1 MKTTNIFVYGTL
13 RRSFGNHALLANAT
27 YLGTARTLESF
38 VMHSS
43 GHIPFVSRSQSVSTI
58 LGEVYQISA
67 PTLQRLDRLES
78 CYPISPESFDAQS
91 WYTREEIKVK
101 MPPPIN
107 KEGKEDSS
115 EIENTETILSV
126 WMYTNE
132 KETQHPIIPTGDFA
146 DRDRFLFGG
155 KTKWY
160 FAYGSNMNAQRMV
173 YRKAFFTRRI
183 KATLRMHRLVF
194 NKIATTEP
202 GYGLANVE
210 ADNYENVQGILYE
223 IQESDL
229 IELDKHEGVK
239 GQHYERKTMTV
250 ETENGSVE
258 AVVYVAHPSKIQN
271 GLIPTVAYA
280 ENLYKGL
287 DLLGEYS
294 RWYLDRA
301 ILEAR
306 VYNGWPFLHESDIP
320 KIPEN
325 VAEGEVQEYAIDAL
339 LDGIP
344 VKMYTYAL
352 WSERLVV
359 KCEPEGR
366 AYFESLG
373 MRIEGDGLF
382 VTKYFQSPRR
392 GILQIAEWRFVLEF
406 RVECLGS
413 ELSPLNSQL

>member
-1 MKTTNIFVYGTL
+1 MKTLNIFVYGTL
-13 RRSFGNHALLANAT
+13 RQSFGNHALLTNAT

-58 LGEVYQISA
+58 LGEVYQIDA

-101 MPPPIN
+101 MLPLIN
-107 KEGKEDSS
+107 KEGSADSS
-115 EIENTETILSV
+115 EIENTETILSA

-173 YRKAFFTRRI
+173 SRKAFFTRRI

-194 NKIATTEP
+194 NKIASQQP
-202 GYGLANVE
+202 GYGFANIE
-210 ADNYENVQGILYE
+210 ADNYENVYGILYE
-223 IQESDL
+223 MQESDVA
-229 IELDKHEGVK
+229 ELDKHEGVRS
-239 GQHYERKTMTV
+239 QHYERKTMTV

-271 GLIPTVAYA
+271 GLIPTEAYA

-287 DLLGEYS
+287 DLLGEDL

-306 VYNGWPFLHESDIP
+306 VHDAWPFLYESDIP
-320 KIPEN
+320 RIPEN
-325 VAEGEVQEYAIDAL
+325 VAEGEVLEYAIDAL

-344 VKMYTYAL
+344 VKMYTYAH

-359 KCEPEGR
+359 KCEPGGR

-373 MRIEGDGLF
+373 MHIEGDGFF

-392 GILQIAEWRFVLEF
+392 GILQIAEWRFVLECK
-406 RVECLGS
+406 V
-413 ELSPLNSQL
+413 

>member
-1 MKTTNIFVYGTL
+1 MKTINIFVYGTL
-13 RRSFGNHALLANAT
+13 RRSFGNHALLDNAT

-58 LGEVYQISA
+58 LGEVYQIDA
-67 PTLQRLDRLES
+67 LTLQRLDRLES

-91 WYTREEIKVK
+91 WYTREKIKVVMLPSEK
-101 MPPPIN
+101 
-107 KEGKEDSS
+107 KENLDTIKV
-115 EIENTETILSV
+115 ENTESILSV
-126 WMYTNE
+126 WMYINE

-155 KTKWY
+155 KTMWY
-160 FAYGSNMNAQRMV
+160 FAYGSNMNAQRMIT
-173 YRKAFFTRRI
+173 RKAYFTQRI
-183 KATLRMHRLVF
+183 NATLPMHRLVF
-194 NKIATTEP
+194 NKIPSKEP
-202 GYGLANVE
+202 GYGFANIE
-210 ADNYENVQGILYE
+210 ADNYENVYGILYE
-223 IQESDL
+223 MQQSD
-229 IELDKHEGVK
+229 IAELDKHEGVG
-239 GQHYERKTMTV
+239 GQHYERKIMTV

-258 AVVYVAHPSKIQN
+258 AVVYVAHPSKIQD
-271 GLIPTVAYA
+271 GLIPTEAYA

-287 DLLGEYS
+287 DLLGEDL
-294 RWYLDRA
+294 RQYLDRA

-306 VYNGWPFLHESDIP
+306 VYDAWPFLHEFDIP
-320 KIPEN
+320 RIPEN
-325 VAEGEVQEYAIDAL
+325 VADREVVDYAIDAL
-339 LDGIP
+339 LDGFP

-373 MRIEGDGLF
+373 MNIEGDGIF

-392 GILQIAEWRFVLEF
+392 GILEIGSWRFILESDSF
-406 RVECLGS
+406 GPKC
-413 ELSPLNSQL
+413 

>member
-1 MKTTNIFVYGTL
+1 MKTINIFVYGTL
-13 RRSFGNHALLANAT
+13 RQSFGNHALLTNAT

-58 LGEVYQISA
+58 LGEVYQIDA
-67 PTLQRLDRLES
+67 LTLQRLDRLES

-91 WYTREEIKVK
+91 WYTREEIKVE
-101 MPPPIN
+101 MLP
-107 KEGKEDSS
+107 S
-115 EIENTETILSV
+115 EKNENQEAMKVENTESILSV

-132 KETQHPIIPTGDFA
+132 KETQHPIIPTGNFA

-155 KTKWY
+155 KTMWY

-173 YRKAFFTRRI
+173 SRKAFFTRRI

-194 NKIATTEP
+194 NKIASKEP
-202 GYGLANVE
+202 GYGFANIE
-210 ADNYENVQGILYE
+210 ADNYENVYGILYE
-223 IQESDL
+223 MQESDVA
-229 IELDKHEGVK
+229 ELDKHEGVRS
-239 GQHYERKTMTV
+239 QHYERKTMTV

-258 AVVYVAHPSKIQN
+258 AVVYVAHPSKIQG
-271 GLIPTVAYA
+271 GLIPTEAYA
-280 ENLYKGL
+280 ENLYRGL
-287 DLLGEYS
+287 DLLGEDS

-306 VYNGWPFLHESDIP
+306 VYDAWPFLHEFDIP
-320 KIPEN
+320 RIPEN
-325 VAEGEVQEYAIDAL
+325 VAEGEVLEYAIDAL
-339 LDGIP
+339 LDGFP

-373 MRIEGDGLF
+373 MHIEGDGIF

-392 GILQIAEWRFVLEF
+392 GILQIAEWRFV
-406 RVECLGS
+406 VECRV
-413 ELSPLNSQL
+413 